1 MPLHILFCDEMLLY
15 FILRIG
21 VVEIQI
27 WFEFNLQIWKKKL
40 KNFPIHYTGHGPKPQ
55 VFLQTGPVGLLLH
68 SPLWPGLV
76 AWPGAQWPA
85 WAHAGLIFLV
95 ETWREGSFLPQPKI
109 HQIPTETR
117 FKLRLEIAS
126 ELYSCCVESG
136 SKTPINR
143 RAFMQNFCKN
153 RAKP

>member
-95 ETWREGSFLPQPKI
+95 ETWPRRILSSPTKNPPNPNRNPIQTSIGDSVGVIFLLRRIRE
-109 HQIPTETR
+109 
-117 FKLRLEIAS
+117 
-126 ELYSCCVESG
+126 
-136 SKTPINR
+136 
-143 RAFMQNFCKN
+143 QNPYK
-153 RAKP
+153 